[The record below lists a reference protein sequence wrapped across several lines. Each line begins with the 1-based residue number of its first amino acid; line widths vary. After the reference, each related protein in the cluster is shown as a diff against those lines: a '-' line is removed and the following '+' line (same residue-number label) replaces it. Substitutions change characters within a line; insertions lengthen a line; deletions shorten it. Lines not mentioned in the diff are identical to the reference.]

1 MADFNVTLV
10 FRGREDA
17 SVKRTMAR
25 MKSEAAGLSRSLG
38 ASSESSGGA
47 FGAWGGGRQSG
58 KNRGAIFS
66 RQDARA
72 WAKKGQFAPAASPI
86 GKGDSFFDAG
96 NFANAAAGMSQ
107 LTGMAKSAVGTPLEL
122 AMEFEK
128 SLKMVNALSGGA
140 LAASGK
146 IKDIEKVSRSMS
158 KQTEF
163 SAKAVADGF
172 GILTQAGLPVE
183 DQLKEIRHVLDFATA
198 GEVDMASAA
207 QFLVDAVGGFNLQ
220 FSETERVGNAMARAA
235 MASQINLKD
244 MGEAF
249 KYSAPLAADLG
260 ISVEQTSTAIALLG
274 KAGVKGSMA
283 GTGLRSFFNRISN
296 PRTDAQKGIL
306 KHLGISKEALRT
318 AIDSQDLP
326 KVLQLWAD
334 GFARK
339 GIKGSKRLAILQTF
353 FQERGGLA
361 ADVLIKSV
369 EALPEAAN
377 SWKTF
382 DAAVNDSTKSLGAMA
397 TMARE
402 GLHGEVNRLNKSM
415 EDLGITIGQKLGP
428 AVSPLIEDLT
438 KVVDKVAAWAEKN
451 PLLVRQ
457 LGMILIGIVAA
468 GIVLTPVLLAMSA
481 FKGVLGLVAIVA
493 RGGAILLG
501 AKGLAGAVA
510 ASGTAAAAASAGGWA
525 TMLATW
531 SRGIL
536 IAGALGYAA
545 GTALDEW
552 LGLSD
557 SIAGVDQNKFGGRGN
572 VALGD
577 LTEGEKAR
585 LEELTAKRDEG
596 DEVVN
601 SWTTWGSPLRDAGQK
616 QRNEA
621 QMEIDKIQNAA
632 RARKRQLEGAQKAA
646 VNGAPMLAGAPSV
659 PTAASAA
666 DEEALRK
673 ALESA
678 NFQGGTIKLQLPPG
692 VRGEV
697 VDQGA
702 FPIEIESG
710 INPEGM

>member
-72 WAKKGQFAPAASPI
+72 WAKKGQFAPAASPV
-86 GKGDSFFDAG
+86 GKGDSFFEAG

-146 IKDIEKVSRSMS
+146 IKEIEQVSRSMS

-207 QFLVDAVGGFNLQ
+207 QFLVDAVGGFNLE
-220 FSETERVGNAMARAA
+220 FSDTARVGNAMARAA

-249 KYSAPLAADLG
+249 KYAAPGAADLG
-260 ISVEQTSTAIALLG
+260 ISVEKTSAAIAILG

-283 GTGLRSFFNRISN
+283 GTGLRAFFNRNAN
-296 PRTDAQKGIL
+296 PRTNQQKGIL
-306 KHLGISKEALRT
+306 KHLGIGREELKAAL
-318 AIDSQDLP
+318 DSGKLES
-326 KVLQLWAD
+326 VIQLWAD

-339 GIKGSKRLAILQTF
+339 GIKGSARTAILQSF

-361 ADVLIKSV
+361 ANILIKSI
-369 EALPEAAN
+369 EAPASAAN
-377 SWKTF
+377 SWETF
-382 DAAVNDSTKSLGAMA
+382 DAAVNDGTKSLGAMA

-402 GLHGEVNRLNKSM
+402 GLHGEVNKLNKSM
-415 EDLGITIGQKLGP
+415 EDLGITVGQKLGP
-428 AVSPLIEDLT
+428 ALSPMIEDMT
-438 KVVDKVAAWAEKN
+438 KVVDKVAAWADKN
-451 PLLVRQ
+451 PLLIRQ
-457 LGMILIGIVAA
+457 LGTMLIGIVAV
-468 GIVLTPVLLAMSA
+468 GTVLTPVLLAMSA

-493 RGGAILLG
+493 RGGALLLG

-510 ASGTAAAAASAGGWA
+510 AGGTAASAASSGGWA
-525 TMLATW
+525 AMLATW

-536 IAGALGYAA
+536 LAGALGYAA

-552 LGLSD
+552 LGLSNG
-557 SIAGVDQNKFGGRGN
+557 IAGVDQNKYGGRGN
-572 VALGD
+572 VSLSD
-577 LTEGEKAR
+577 LTEEEKTRINDATMR
-585 LEELTAKRDEG
+585 RDAA
-596 DEVVN
+596 DEKIN
-601 SWTTWGSPLRDAGQK
+601 SWIPYWNPEDD
-616 QRNEA
+616 RNKA
-621 QMEIDKIQNAA
+621 QLEIDAIQNAA
-632 RARKRQLEGAQKAA
+632 RARKLKVEGAKSA
-646 VNGAPMLAGAPSV
+646 VSGAPMLTGAPQV
-659 PTAASAA
+659 GTAATMA

-673 ALESA
+673 ALESV
-678 NFQGGTIKLQLPPG
+678 NFQGGTIKLQLPAG

-697 VDQGA
+697 VDQGS
-702 FPIEIESG
+702 FSIEIESG